1 MNPDD
6 PEIQLAQYQNDFY
19 GQVQKLLN
27 SKECSDEHKRKL
39 LGRYPFPTLLIT
51 IQGVSIQV
59 HGAVI
64 TGTYAG
70 AVSTRSQFLS
80 DKITFIQPR
89 CSEEAAVKLARLL
102 YGVYEAAR
110 LLWDFYKT
118 PPSTRLSMTKLP
130 YHPLPHFTLQNF
142 ITEPELVAAGKLLWR
157 GEWKSTGRQVIVKYS
172 ERYGVTVGT
181 SVLS

>member
-1 MNPDD
+1 MT
-6 PEIQLAQYQNDFY
+6 QRSSSLSTRMATT
-19 GQVQKLLN
+19 GKQKLLN
-27 SKECSDEHKRKL
+27 SKSSDEDKRKL

-51 IQGVSIQV
+51 IRGVSIQV

-80 DKITFIQPR
+80 DKVTFIQPR
-89 CSEEAAVKLARLL
+89 CSEEAEVKLARLL

-110 LLWDFYKT
+110 LLWDFYNT

-130 YHPLPHFTLQNF
+130 YHPLPDFTLQNF
-142 ITEPELVAAGKLLWR
+142 VTKPELVAAGKLLWR
-157 GEWKSTGRQVIVKYS
+157 GEWKSTGHQVIVKYS
-172 ERYGVTVGT
+172 ERYGVKVGA
-181 SVLS
+181 SVLY

>member
-1 MNPDD
+1 MDPDD
-6 PEIQLAQYQNDFY
+6 PEIQLAQYQNDY
-19 GQVQKLLN
+19 YRQVQQLLD
-27 SKECSDEHKRKL
+27 SKEASEEDKRKL

-80 DKITFIQPR
+80 DKVTFIQPR

-102 YGVYEAAR
+102 YGVYEAAQ
-110 LLWDFYKT
+110 LLLDFYKT
-118 PPSTRLSMTKLP
+118 PPYTRLSMTRLP
-130 YHPLPHFTLQNF
+130 YHPLPEFTLQNF
-142 ITEPELVAAGKLLWR
+142 VTEPELVVAGKLLWR
-157 GEWKSTGRQVIVKYS
+157 G
-172 ERYGVTVGT
+172 
-181 SVLS
+181 